1 MSAEIAVKVMR
12 KIPHPEDEAQFAGEL
27 VRGYCAFDGAP
38 ESVWQTMGDDR
49 SEVEE
54 TRSSAL
60 EVSRWLYNRA
70 DADGRWPS

>member
-1 MSAEIAVKVMR
+1 MR

-60 EVSRWLYNRA
+60 EASR
-70 DADGRWPS
+70 